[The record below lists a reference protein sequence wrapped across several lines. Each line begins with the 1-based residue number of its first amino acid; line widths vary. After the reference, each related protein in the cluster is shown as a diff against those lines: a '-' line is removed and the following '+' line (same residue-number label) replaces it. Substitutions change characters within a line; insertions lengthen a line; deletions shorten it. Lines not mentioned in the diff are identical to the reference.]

1 MNVQKGIY
9 KHFKGNRYEVI
20 DIARHSESQEY
31 LVIYR
36 PLYGD
41 SGLWARPLNMFIE
54 EVDVAGQKRARFE
67 YIEPVE
73 S

>member
-41 SGLWARPLNMFIE
+41 SGLWARPLDMFIE

>member
-1 MNVQKGIY
+1 MQKGIY

-20 DIARHSESQEY
+20 DIARHSESEEY

>member
-20 DIARHSESQEY
+20 DIARHSESEEY

-41 SGLWARPLNMFIE
+41 SGLWVRPLNMFIE

>member
-1 MNVQKGIY
+1 MQKGIY

-41 SGLWARPLNMFIE
+41 SGLWARPLDMFIE

>member
-1 MNVQKGIY
+1 MQKGIY

-20 DIARHSESQEY
+20 DIARHSESEEY

-41 SGLWARPLNMFIE
+41 SGLWVRPLDMFIE

>member
-9 KHFKGNRYEVI
+9 RHFKGNRYEVI
-20 DIARHSESQEY
+20 DIARHSESEEY

-41 SGLWARPLNMFIE
+41 SGLWVRPLDMFIE

>member
-1 MNVQKGIY
+1 MQKGIY

-20 DIARHSESQEY
+20 DIARHSESEEY

-41 SGLWARPLNMFIE
+41 SGLWVRPLNMFIE

>member
-1 MNVQKGIY
+1 MQKGIY

-20 DIARHSESQEY
+20 DIARHSESEEY

-41 SGLWARPLNMFIE
+41 FELWARPLDMFIE

>member
-20 DIARHSESQEY
+20 DIARHSESEEY

-41 SGLWARPLNMFIE
+41 FGLWARPLDMFIE

>member
-41 SGLWARPLNMFIE
+41 SGLWARPLNMFVE

>member
-20 DIARHSESQEY
+20 DIARHSESEEY

-41 SGLWARPLNMFIE
+41 FELWARPLDMFIE

>member
-9 KHFKGNRYEVI
+9 RHFKGNRYEVI
-20 DIARHSESQEY
+20 DIARHSESEEY

-41 SGLWARPLNMFIE
+41 SGLWARPLDMFIE
-54 EVDVAGQKRARFE
+54 EVDVAGQKTARFE

>member
-9 KHFKGNRYEVI
+9 IHFKGNRYEVI

-41 SGLWARPLNMFIE
+41 SGLWARPLDMFIV

>member
-1 MNVQKGIY
+1 MNMQKGIY

-41 SGLWARPLNMFIE
+41 SGLWARPLDMFIE

-67 YIEPVE
+67 YIEAVE

>member
-41 SGLWARPLNMFIE
+41 SGLWARPLDMFIE

-67 YIEPVE
+67 YIEPVK

>member
-9 KHFKGNRYEVI
+9 QHFKGNRYEVI
-20 DIARHSESQEY
+20 DIARHSETQEY

-41 SGLWARPLNMFIE
+41 YSLWARPLDMFTE
-54 EVDVAGQKRARFE
+54 EVDVGGQKQARFK
-67 YIEPVE
+67 YIEQAKQ
-73 S
+73 